1 LNEKDPC
8 SRIHVVETLIG
19 VFGVTENNKIVEAV
33 LYPRNPDKISAA
45 LDRQSSGEVS
55 REVAEAMEKL
65 VQRGFDAFVFTNR
78 ALAETVRRKY
88 GVQVD
93 AVGRSGAD
101 DFVRENLEALAVEH
115 GLVEDASEFYAL
127 SQKVTTLTARKAVQR
142 AQSERSVIV
151 TQATQLLNELDKTLN
166 VLSNKLREWYGV
178 HFPELSRHVDSHRTY
193 AQLINDFG
201 DRANIDAG
209 RLKEL
214 GLGRQSASIISSAK
228 DSMGAPMAP
237 DDIGE
242 MKRLAGH
249 LLSLYEYRPEVES
262 YLTSTAMEIAPNLS
276 EVAGPVLAAK
286 LIEKAGNLKK
296 LAMMPSGTIQLLGAE
311 KALFRSKKTG
321 SKPPKHGLIF
331 QHPYVHSKPRKL
343 RGRSA
348 RTLASKLALAARADV
363 FSGNPLGAEL
373 RRQLDGEDSK
383 KPEVN

>member
-1 LNEKDPC
+1 MTERTPGTK
-8 SRIHVVETLIG
+8 IFIVETLIG
-19 VFGVTENNKIVEAV
+19 VFGVTEDNEIVEAV
-33 LYPRNPDKISAA
+33 LYPRNPSKISAA

-55 REVAEAMEKL
+55 REVADAMEKL

-78 ALAETVRRKY
+78 ALAETVRKKY

-101 DFVRENLEALAVEH
+101 GFVRENLEALAVEH
-115 GLVEDASEFYAL
+115 GLAEDVSEFYAL
-127 SQKVTTLTARKAVQR
+127 SQKVATLTARKAVQR

-151 TQATQLLNELDKTLN
+151 IQAAQLLNELDKTLN
-166 VLSNKLREWYGV
+166 VLSNKLREWYSV
-178 HFPELSRHVDSHRTY
+178 HFPELSRHVDGHRTY

-201 DRANIDAG
+201 DRADIEEG

-214 GLGRQSASIISSAK
+214 GLGRQSKAIIASARE
-228 DSMGAPMAP
+228 SMGAPMAP

-242 MKRLAGH
+242 IKRLAGR
-249 LLSLYEYRPEVES
+249 LLSLYDYRPEVEA
-262 YLTSTAMEIAPNLS
+262 YLASTATEIAPNLS

-286 LIEKAGNLKK
+286 LIEKAGSLKK

-311 KALFRSKKTG
+311 KALFRAKKTG

-348 RTLASKLALAARADV
+348 RALAAKLAWAARADV
-363 FSGNPLGAEL
+363 FSGNPIGAEL
-373 RRQLDGEDSK
+373 RRQLDEGSSK
-383 KPEVN
+383 

>member
-1 LNEKDPC
+1 MTERTPDTK
-8 SRIHVVETLIG
+8 IFIVETLIG
-19 VFGVTENNKIVEAV
+19 VFGVTEDNEIVEAV
-33 LYPRNPDKISAA
+33 LYPRNPSKISAA

-55 REVAEAMEKL
+55 REVADAMEKL

-78 ALAETVRRKY
+78 ALAETVRKKY

-101 DFVRENLEALAVEH
+101 GFVRENLEALAVEH
-115 GLVEDASEFYAL
+115 GLAEDVSEFYAL
-127 SQKVTTLTARKAVQR
+127 SQKVATLTARKAVQR

-151 TQATQLLNELDKTLN
+151 IQAAQLLNELDKTLN

-178 HFPELSRHVDSHRTY
+178 HFPELSRHVDGHRTY

-201 DRANIDAG
+201 DRADIEEG

-214 GLGRQSASIISSAK
+214 GLGRQSKAIIASARE
-228 DSMGAPMAP
+228 SMGAPMAP

-242 MKRLAGH
+242 IKRLAGR
-249 LLSLYEYRPEVES
+249 LLSLYDYRPEVEA
-262 YLTSTAMEIAPNLS
+262 YLASTATEIAPNLS

-286 LIEKAGNLKK
+286 LIEKAGSLKK

-311 KALFRSKKTG
+311 KALFRAKKTG

-348 RTLASKLALAARADV
+348 RALAAKLAWAARADV
-363 FSGNPLGAEL
+363 FSGNPIGAEL
-373 RRQLDGEDSK
+373 RRQLDEGSSK
-383 KPEVN
+383 

>member
-1 LNEKDPC
+1 MTEKTPGTK
-8 SRIHVVETLIG
+8 IFIVETLVG
-19 VFGVTENNKIVEAV
+19 VFGVTEDNEIVEAV
-33 LYPRNPDKISAA
+33 LYPRNPSKISAA

-55 REVAEAMEKL
+55 REVADAIEKL
-65 VQRGFDAFVFTNR
+65 VQRGFDTFVFTNR
-78 ALAETVRRKY
+78 NLAKTVRKKH
-88 GVQVD
+88 GFKVD
-93 AVGRSGAD
+93 VTARSGAD
-101 DFVRENLEALAVEH
+101 DFIRENLEALAVEH
-115 GLVEDASEFYAL
+115 GMVEDASRLYAL
-127 SQKVTTLTARKAVQR
+127 SQEVTTLSARRAVQR

-151 TQATQLLNELDKTLN
+151 TQAAQLLNELDKTLN

-178 HFPELSRHVDSHRTY
+178 HFPELSRHVDGHRTY

-201 DRANIDAG
+201 DRADIEEG

-228 DSMGAPMAP
+228 DSMGAVVSPE
-237 DDIGE
+237 DIVE
-242 MKRLAGH
+242 MRRLAEH
-249 LLSLYEYRPEVES
+249 LLSLYDYRPEVES
-262 YLTSTAMEIAPNLS
+262 YLASTATEVAPNLS

-286 LIEKAGNLKK
+286 LIEKAGSLKK

-348 RTLASKLALAARADV
+348 RNLAAKLAWAARADV
-363 FSGNPLGAEL
+363 FSGNPIGAEL
-373 RRQLDGEDSK
+373 RRQLDEEGSE
-383 KPEVN
+383 

>member
-1 LNEKDPC
+1 MNEKNPG

-19 VFGVTENNKIVEAV
+19 VFGVTEDNEIVEAV

-55 REVAEAMEKL
+55 REVADAMEKL
-65 VQRGFDAFVFTNR
+65 IQRGFDTFVFINR
-78 ALAETVRRKY
+78 VLAETVKRKY

-93 AVGRSGAD
+93 AVGRSEAD
-101 DFVRENLEALAVEH
+101 NFVRENLEALAVEH
-115 GLVEDASEFYAL
+115 GLVEDASKVYAL
-127 SQKVTTLTARKAVQR
+127 SQKVTTLTAKKAVQR

-151 TQATQLLNELDKTLN
+151 TQAAQLLNELDKTLN

-178 HFPELSRHVDSHRTY
+178 HFPELSRHVDNHRTY
-193 AQLINDFG
+193 AQVVNTIG
-201 DRANIDAG
+201 DRINIDAG
-209 RLKEL
+209 QLKEL
-214 GLGRQSASIISSAK
+214 GLGRQAKAIITSAQ

-242 MKRLAGH
+242 ITRLASR

-262 YLTSTAMEIAPNLS
+262 YLASTAMEVAPNLS

-286 LIEKAGNLKK
+286 LIEKAGSLKK

-363 FSGNPLGAEL
+363 FSGNPIGVEL
-373 RRQLDGEDSK
+373 RRQLDEED
-383 KPEVN
+383 

>member
-1 LNEKDPC
+1 LKTPGTK
-8 SRIHVVETLIG
+8 IFIVETMIG
-19 VFGVTENNKIVEAV
+19 VFGVTEDNEIVEAV
-33 LYPRNPDKISAA
+33 LYPKNPSKISAA

-55 REVAEAMEKL
+55 REVADAIEKL
-65 VQRGFDAFVFTNR
+65 VQRGFDTFLFTNR
-78 ALAETVRRKY
+78 NLAETVRRKH
-88 GVQVD
+88 GFKVD
-93 AVGRSGAD
+93 VTGKSGAD

-115 GLVEDASEFYAL
+115 GMAEDASRFYAL
-127 SQKVTTLTARKAVQR
+127 SQEVATLSARRAVQR

-151 TQATQLLNELDKTLN
+151 TQAAQLLNELDKTLN

-178 HFPELSRHVDSHRTY
+178 HFPELSRYVDSHRTY
-193 AQLINDFG
+193 AQVVSTIG
-201 DRANIDAG
+201 DRIDVDAG

-214 GLGRQSASIISSAK
+214 GLGRKSKAIMASARE
-228 DSMGAPMAP
+228 SMGAPMAP

-242 MKRLAGH
+242 IKRLAGQ
-249 LLSLYEYRPEVES
+249 LLSLYDYRPEVEA
-262 YLTSTAMEIAPNLS
+262 YLASTATEVAPNLS

-286 LIEKAGNLKK
+286 LIEKAGSLKK

-363 FSGNPLGAEL
+363 FSGNPIGTEL
-373 RRQLDGEDSK
+373 RRQLDEEGSE
-383 KPEVN
+383 

>member
-1 LNEKDPC
+1 MNEKNPG

-19 VFGVTENNKIVEAV
+19 VFGVTEDNEIVEAV

-55 REVAEAMEKL
+55 REVADAMEKL
-65 VQRGFDAFVFTNR
+65 IQRGFDTFVFINR
-78 ALAETVRRKY
+78 VLAETVKRKY

-93 AVGRSGAD
+93 AVGRSEAD

-115 GLVEDASEFYAL
+115 GLVEDASKVYAL
-127 SQKVTTLTARKAVQR
+127 SQKVTTLTAKKAVQR

-151 TQATQLLNELDKTLN
+151 TQAAQLLNELDKTLN

-178 HFPELSRHVDSHRTY
+178 HFPELSRHVDNHRTY
-193 AQLINDFG
+193 AQVVNTIG
-201 DRANIDAG
+201 DRINIDAG
-209 RLKEL
+209 QLKEL
-214 GLGRQSASIISSAK
+214 GLGRQAKAIIASAQ

-242 MKRLAGH
+242 ITRLASR

-262 YLTSTAMEIAPNLS
+262 YLASTAMEVAPNLS

-286 LIEKAGNLKK
+286 LIEKAGSLKK

-363 FSGNPLGAEL
+363 FSGNPIGVEL
-373 RRQLDGEDSK
+373 RRQLDEED
-383 KPEVN
+383 

>member
-1 LNEKDPC
+1 LNEKNPG

-19 VFGVTENNKIVEAV
+19 VFGVTEDNEIVEAV

-55 REVAEAMEKL
+55 REVADAMEKL
-65 VQRGFDAFVFTNR
+65 IQRGFDTFVFINR
-78 ALAETVRRKY
+78 VLAETVKRKY

-93 AVGRSGAD
+93 AVGRSEAD
-101 DFVRENLEALAVEH
+101 NFVRENLEALAVEH
-115 GLVEDASEFYAL
+115 GLVEDASKVYAL
-127 SQKVTTLTARKAVQR
+127 SQKVTTLTAKKAVQR

-151 TQATQLLNELDKTLN
+151 TQAAQLLNELDKTLN

-178 HFPELSRHVDSHRTY
+178 HFPELSRHVDNHRTY
-193 AQLINDFG
+193 AQVVNTIG
-201 DRANIDAG
+201 DRINIDAG
-209 RLKEL
+209 QLKEL
-214 GLGRQSASIISSAK
+214 GLGRQAKAIITSAQ

-242 MKRLAGH
+242 ITRLASR

-262 YLTSTAMEIAPNLS
+262 YLASTAMEVAPNLS

-286 LIEKAGNLKK
+286 LIEKAGSLKK

-363 FSGNPLGAEL
+363 FSGNPIGVEL
-373 RRQLDGEDSK
+373 RRQLDEED
-383 KPEVN
+383 

>member
-1 LNEKDPC
+1 LTVKTLGTK
-8 SRIHVVETLIG
+8 IFIVETLIG
-19 VFGVTENNKIVEAV
+19 VFGVTEDNKIVEAV
-33 LYPRNPDKISAA
+33 LYPRNPSKISAA

-55 REVAEAMEKL
+55 REVADAIEKL
-65 VQRGFDAFVFTNR
+65 VQRGFDTFVFTNGN
-78 ALAETVRRKY
+78 LAKTVRKKH
-88 GVQVD
+88 GFKVD
-93 AVGRSGAD
+93 VTGRSGAD
-101 DFVRENLEALAVEH
+101 DFIRENLEALAVEH
-115 GLVEDASEFYAL
+115 GMVEDASQFYAL
-127 SQKVTTLTARKAVQR
+127 SQKVTTLSARRAVQR

-178 HFPELSRHVDSHRTY
+178 HFPELSRHVDGHRTY

-201 DRANIDAG
+201 DRADIEEG

-214 GLGRQSASIISSAK
+214 GLDRQSKAIIASARE
-228 DSMGAPMAP
+228 SMGAPMAP

-242 MKRLAGH
+242 IKRLAGR
-249 LLSLYEYRPEVES
+249 LLSLYDYRPEVEA
-262 YLTSTAMEIAPNLS
+262 YLASTATEVAPNLS

-286 LIEKAGNLKK
+286 LIEKAGSLKK

-363 FSGNPLGAEL
+363 FSGNPIGAEL
-373 RRQLDGEDSK
+373 RRQLDEGGSE
-383 KPEVN
+383 

>member
-1 LNEKDPC
+1 MTEKI
-8 SRIHVVETLIG
+8 SGTKVYIVETLIG
-19 VFGVTENNKIVEAV
+19 VFGVTEDNEIVEAV
-33 LYPRNPDKISAA
+33 LYPRSPSKISAA

-55 REVAEAMEKL
+55 REVAEAIEKL
-65 VQRGFDAFVFTNR
+65 VQRGFDTLVFTNR
-78 ALAETVRRKY
+78 TLAETVRKKH
-88 GVQVD
+88 GFKVD
-93 AVGRSGAD
+93 VTGTSGAD
-101 DFVRENLEALAVEH
+101 DFIRENLEALAVEH
-115 GLVEDASEFYAL
+115 GMVEDASRFYVL
-127 SQKVTTLTARKAVQR
+127 SQEVTTLSSRRAVQR

-178 HFPELSRHVDSHRTY
+178 HFPELSRYVDGHRTY
-193 AQLINDFG
+193 AQVVSAIG
-201 DRANIDAG
+201 DRVNIDAG

-214 GLGRQSASIISSAK
+214 GLVRQAKAIVVSAR

-242 MKRLAGH
+242 IKRLADR
-249 LLSLYEYRPEVES
+249 LLSIYDYRPEVEA
-262 YLTSTAMEIAPNLS
+262 YLASTVTEIAPNLS
-276 EVAGPVLAAK
+276 EVAGPALAAK
-286 LIEKAGNLKK
+286 LIEKAGSLKK

-348 RTLASKLALAARADV
+348 RTLSSKLALAARADV
-363 FSGNPLGAEL
+363 FSGNPIGAEL
-373 RRQLDGEDSK
+373 RRQLDEGSSE
-383 KPEVN
+383 